1 MELWSSRK
9 LQVTFSSHPKVL
21 ATLMGP
27 VESSRTWSSL
37 ASIRNLYGG
46 MYCLYTESFRVPFY
60 NTNRNILVFN
70 VNNTASENRSQPI
83 RKPPNI
89 LVEWNSKPEIFSFS
103 QALEISGQYLLLR
116 TDILQKKVAGC
127 PRINTIRW
135 VVYPSPRHSPVIH
148 VQVSGWPIL
157 TAVN

>member
-1 MELWSSRK
+1 
-9 LQVTFSSHPKVL
+9 
-21 ATLMGP
+21 
-27 VESSRTWSSL
+27 
-37 ASIRNLYGG
+37 

-127 PRINTIRW
+127 PRINTVR
-135 VVYPSPRHSPVIH
+135 
-148 VQVSGWPIL
+148 
-157 TAVN
+157 